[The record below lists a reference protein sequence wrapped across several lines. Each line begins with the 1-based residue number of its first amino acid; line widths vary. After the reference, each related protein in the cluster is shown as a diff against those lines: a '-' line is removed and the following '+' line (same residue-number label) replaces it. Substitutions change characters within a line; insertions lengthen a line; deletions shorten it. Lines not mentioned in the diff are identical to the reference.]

1 MCTASTSVLRHDP
14 PQEPAKEQSG
24 AAAAD
29 LTPTPKSVTEPP
41 NTKSDNTQE
50 LSRNRAMFSLTVCSR
65 TRKRKEYNLNVRTS
79 RVRWGTLKY
88 MATFSLLA
96 VTDLDTWLA
105 SSRTRATIWSLPD
118 LGAASDSLL
127 AKLPMHGTAQC
138 IANLECNLY

>member
-1 MCTASTSVLRHDP
+1 MCTASTSVLRRDP

-29 LTPTPKSVTEPP
+29 RTPTPKSVIESP
-41 NTKSDNTQE
+41 NTKSNTQE

-65 TRKRKEYNLNVRTS
+65 TRKRKE
-79 RVRWGTLKY
+79 VRWETLIY
-88 MATFSLLA
+88 LGTFSLLA
-96 VTDLDTWLA
+96 VTHLDTWLA
-105 SSRTRATIWSLPD
+105 SSRTRATIWSLLD

-138 IANLECNLY
+138 ITNLECDLY